1 MPIPAGTT
9 GDTVDEKPKGP
20 PTKNTVNA
28 RKTSF
33 MSSTQRFLPIAEI
46 REDSLILKNGGIRA
60 VLKVHALNF
69 SLKSEV
75 EQQGIIS
82 GYQSFVNTLTF
93 PIQILI
99 RSSRLNIDPYLKKLE
114 EKSVAHTNPLLK
126 SQAVDYAGFMEK
138 LVNVAEIMQKSY
150 YIIVPVDANVATKR
164 GLLTRFIDWMSVDD
178 TKAKALQR
186 NRDFKNSGKVL
197 RDRVTLIQSG
207 LEGIGITM
215 ERLKTPELVQL
226 FYQVYNPETSQKEK
240 FSTLQDLNLEKSML
254 I

>member
-1 MPIPAGTT
+1 MPVPTTSAG
-9 GDTVDEKPKGP
+9 DNSDAKKNAS
-20 PTKNTVNA
+20 TKNTVNS

-33 MSSTQRFLPIAEI
+33 MTCTKRYLPIAEI

-60 VLKVHALNF
+60 VLKVHAVNF

-126 SQAVDYAGFMEK
+126 SQAIDYANFMEK

-150 YIIVPVDANVATKR
+150 YIIIPVDANVKMQR

-215 ERLKTPELVQL
+215 ERLKTPDLVQL
-226 FYQVYNPETSQKEK
+226 FYQVYNPDTSQKEK
-240 FSTLQDLNLEKSML
+240 FSTLEDLNLEKSML
-254 I
+254 V